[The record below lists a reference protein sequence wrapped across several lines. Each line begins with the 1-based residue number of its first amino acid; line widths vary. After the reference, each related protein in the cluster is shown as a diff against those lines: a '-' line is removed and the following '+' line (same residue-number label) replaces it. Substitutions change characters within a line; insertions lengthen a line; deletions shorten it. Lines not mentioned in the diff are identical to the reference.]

1 VARGLGASYS
11 GPQLKMKIRIL
22 ARIKN
27 NYSNKRIVYEAQK
40 RGHLISVIDPL
51 DYKIFLNKKN
61 PLLFKNG
68 SKLRKVD
75 IVLPR
80 FGATI
85 SNYALAVI
93 NQFEMMGTPV
103 VNRSMA
109 LIRSRDKLRC
119 LQFMTKKNIDLPRT
133 VVIRKPSEIRTAVDY
148 IGGFPVVLKLLSG
161 SQGIGVML
169 AENYQTIES
178 TLDTL
183 WSLGQDI
190 LLQECIKE
198 SFGKDIRAFVIG
210 DRVVAAMRRQAKIGE
225 FRSNLHRGGTGT
237 MVSLDKRFTRAA
249 IEAAKVIG
257 LNIAGVDMLESN
269 DGPKVMEVNS
279 SPGLEGIEQATDKNI
294 AGEIID
300 YLENFIK
307 DNV

>member
-1 VARGLGASYS
+1 
-11 GPQLKMKIRIL
+11 MKIRIL

-27 NYSNKRIVYEAQK
+27 NYSNKRLVFEAQE
-40 RGHLISVIDPL
+40 RGHTISVVDPL
-51 DYKIFLNKKN
+51 NYKIMLNKKN
-61 PLLFKNG
+61 PLLFRNQ

-80 FGATI
+80 LGASV

-93 NQFEMMGTPV
+93 NQFEMMGMPV

-119 LQFMTKKNIDLPRT
+119 LQFMTKKNIDIPRT
-133 VVIRKPSEIRTAVDY
+133 VFIRKPSEIQTAVEY

-161 SQGIGVML
+161 TQGVGVML
-169 AENYQTIES
+169 AENHQTIES

-198 SFGKDIRAFVIG
+198 SFGRDVRAFVIG

-225 FRSNLHRGGTGT
+225 FRSNLHRGGTGKGA
-237 MVSLDKRFTRAA
+237 VLDKAMSRVAA
-249 IEAAKVIG
+249 QAAKVVG
-257 LNIAGVDMLESN
+257 LDVAGVDMLESKG
-269 DGPKVMEVNS
+269 GPKVMEVNS
-279 SPGLEGIEQATDKNI
+279 SPGLEGIEQATGVNV
-294 AGEIID
+294 AGLLMD
-300 YLENFIK
+300 FLEDFAK
-307 DNV
+307 SKKRRSS